1 MSYQSYP
8 DGTDPHTIP
17 LDVPFKTPPAGQA
30 SNFDHPNVILRDS
43 IIVTASINLALTL
56 ALALALAL
64 AIFTSVTRC
73 GTRLF
78 IVRRFGWD
86 DYIRVVA
93 VVIVV
98 AFNAASL
105 EREWGIF
112 HILHSCS
119 LQAIA
124 NQRSQEFNTGSVYRL
139 GTKDC
144 DIILSEPL
152 RLLVLSHDHIT
163 AFRPD
168 APQILR
174 PCPLPP
180 NYGRR
185 LRRPSQNEIHYYRRN
200 GLGRRIQLRP
210 IGLAPQPL

>member
-8 DGTDPHTIP
+8 DGTDPYTIP
-17 LDVPFKTPPAGQA
+17 LDVPYKTPPAGQA
-30 SNFDHPNVILRDS
+30 SNFEHPKVTLRDS
-43 IIVTASINLALTL
+43 IIVTASITL
-56 ALALALAL
+56 ALALALAH

-73 GTRLF
+73 GTRIF

-98 AFNAASL
+98 AFNAANL

-144 DIILSEPL
+144 DTNLNSI
-152 RLLVLSHDHIT
+152 RT
-163 AFRPD
+163 
-168 APQILR
+168 
-174 PCPLPP
+174 
-180 NYGRR
+180 
-185 LRRPSQNEIHYYRRN
+185 PSSTGSQS
-200 GLGRRIQLRP
+200 
-210 IGLAPQPL
+210 